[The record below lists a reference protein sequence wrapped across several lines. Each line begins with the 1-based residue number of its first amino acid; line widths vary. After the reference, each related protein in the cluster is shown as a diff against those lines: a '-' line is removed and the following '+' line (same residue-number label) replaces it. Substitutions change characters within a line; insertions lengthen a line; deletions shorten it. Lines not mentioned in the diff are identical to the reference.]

1 MLELANFW
9 RFRKYWTH
17 MKVLLNCGRTNQ
29 VENTSKP
36 IMETRMIGQKKNSEN
51 FGNSIFTGENPR

>member
-1 MLELANFW
+1 
-9 RFRKYWTH
+9 

-51 FGNSIFTGENPR
+51 FENLIFTGESPRETSGNFSKISLLSMR

>member
-1 MLELANFW
+1 
-9 RFRKYWTH
+9 

-36 IMETRMIGQKKNSEN
+36 IMEARIIGQKKNSEN
-51 FGNSIFTGENPR
+51 FENSIFTGENPREM